1 MYVYL
6 GADDSDT
13 DAHSHIYEIQ
23 GSEDGSRYLNDWK
36 GHAFDGDYRE
46 ATCRSRSDALANLAV
61 GATPMVE
68 LIGNYVVFHGVTGD
82 TFDLYIRNLHTEGG
96 QWPMN
101 MPVIAAIQVV
111 AGSGRADAAV
121 GGDHDRDLVFGDSA
135 ALTFDMDVPYAAGED
150 LADFAN
156 INRVN
161 GASSVALDDGLYALG
176 ADDAIYTGMD
186 RDVVVAGEGPDTVT
200 LGSGDDVALGDNA
213 SLVLEHN
220 NPVGVF
226 RPDVET
232 VLESNNYQADNAAYL
247 GSPTVDAGDI
257 QDKFE
262 DGDVPGVTL
271 EASANGGTD
280 TFTDATDKDWTVQQ
294 EVTPGTIS
302 RTIDISSGAQV
313 ITFAEGETVLLVS
326 DTWPGKDNPWWNPNI
341 VLISDGQGHS
351 VPALEWE
358 WDVNGT
364 TMTATTQSGYYFTVD
379 IPDTPNGDNR
389 YEIRVTA
396 LTAGTAVISIG

>member
-1 MYVYL
+1 
-6 GADDSDT
+6 
-13 DAHSHIYEIQ
+13 
-23 GSEDGSRYLNDWK
+23 
-36 GHAFDGDYRE
+36 
-46 ATCRSRSDALANLAV
+46 
-61 GATPMVE
+61 
-68 LIGNYVVFHGVTGD
+68 
-82 TFDLYIRNLHTEGG
+82 
-96 QWPMN
+96 MN

-135 ALTFDMDVPYAAGED
+135 ALTFDMDVPYSAGED

-176 ADDAIYTGMD
+176 ADDAIYTGID
-186 RDVVVAGEGPDTVT
+186 RDVVVAGEGLDTVT

-232 VLESNNYQADNAAYL
+232 VLESNNYQADTGDYL

-351 VPALEWE
+351 VPALAWE

-364 TMTATTQSGYYFTVD
+364 TMTASTQSGYYFTVD